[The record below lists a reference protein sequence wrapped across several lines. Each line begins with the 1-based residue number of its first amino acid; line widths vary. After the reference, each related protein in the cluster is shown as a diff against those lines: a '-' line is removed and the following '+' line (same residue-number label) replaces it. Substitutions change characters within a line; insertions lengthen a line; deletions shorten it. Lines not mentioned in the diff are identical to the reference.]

1 MGQVMASGVQQ
12 VGQRVVQGAQQVGQT
27 TVQGVQQV
35 GRGAQGGVVQS
46 GTVSV
51 QGVQSGAVQAQG
63 VTSEPRQIVVPPQ
76 SKVRASI
83 DLGSLDKVIS
93 SLNKERPR
101 STQAA
106 SEDGTVRIDPE
117 SEQKLR
123 QGLQGAVEA
132 ILKLHPRFNAAFN
145 NVQIA
150 GNVITVEAPTA
161 VLEADLNESRTEICE
176 VIAQHTGVEG
186 RLELNVVLNEVEVKL
201 LPVKIEDRY
210 QFIEDLNPRGVKL
223 FIDKFDLTL

>member
-1 MGQVMASGVQQ
+1 MGQPAGQVMASGVQQ
-12 VGQRVVQGAQQVGQT
+12 VGQTSAQGVQQVGQT
-27 TVQGVQQV
+27 TVQGVQPA

-46 GTVSV
+46 GAV
-51 QGVQSGAVQAQG
+51 QVQS

-123 QGLQGAVEA
+123 PGLQGAVEA

>member
-1 MGQVMASGVQQ
+1 MGQPAGQVM
-12 VGQRVVQGAQQVGQT
+12 VQGAQQVGQT
-27 TVQGVQQV
+27 TVQGVQPVGQRVAQGAQQV
-35 GRGAQGGVVQS
+35 GRGAQGGVA
-46 GTVSV
+46 
-51 QGVQSGAVQAQG
+51 QSGAVQAQS

-176 VIAQHTGVEG
+176 VIAQHTGVDG

>member
-1 MGQVMASGVQQ
+1 MGQPAGQVM
-12 VGQRVVQGAQQVGQT
+12 VQGAQQVGQT
-27 TVQGVQQV
+27 TVQGVQPVGQRVAQGAQQV
-35 GRGAQGGVVQS
+35 GRGAQGGVA
-46 GTVSV
+46 
-51 QGVQSGAVQAQG
+51 QSGAVQAQS